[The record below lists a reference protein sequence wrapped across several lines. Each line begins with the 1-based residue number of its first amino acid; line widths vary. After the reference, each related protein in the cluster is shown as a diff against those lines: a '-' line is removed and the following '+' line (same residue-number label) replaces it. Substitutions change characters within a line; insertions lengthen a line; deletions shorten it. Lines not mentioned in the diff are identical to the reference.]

1 MHTII
6 SRTSQCKPAHKKDL
20 FFKVAALFFVC
31 FIASSSFAQSPSQKS
46 LEAKRARL
54 QLEIKKMNSLLFE
67 SKSEGKN
74 LLNELGDLNRKIEV
88 RSKLIATLN
97 QEAAI
102 LDSKIRRN
110 QKQLKALEKELQILK
125 DDYAD
130 MIYKSY
136 KSKSIQSRLMFLL
149 SADSFDQAYKR
160 FQYMGQ
166 YTDFRKKQGEE
177 IAIQAKKIEALNNDL
192 KVQKIEKENLLS
204 EQKEE
209 QAIIEAEKQEQ
220 EILLQEVKSQE
231 KKYTAEIKKKQEEE
245 RKIDKQIEKIIRDAI
260 AAANKKNS
268 AKKSA
273 TFILTPEAKLLASKF
288 TQNKGKL
295 PWPVTN
301 ALVVRKFGKVPHE
314 SLSGIYRQSS
324 GIHIATNKKAKAKAI
339 FEGTVL
345 AIQVS
350 TIGLK
355 TVYIQHGNYISLYS
369 NLASVS
375 VRKGDEV
382 ALQQSIGEIH
392 TDKVTGK
399 TILKFQIWKDTTK
412 ENPSLWLLRL

>member
-1 MHTII
+1 MHTLYLQKNTNKLPQRKKII
-6 SRTSQCKPAHKKDL
+6 FRVFALCFL
-20 FFKVAALFFVC
+20 FFTTTAT
-31 FIASSSFAQSPSQKS
+31 FAQSPSQKS

-54 QLEIKKMNSLLFE
+54 QLEIKKMNSLLFQ
-67 SKSEGKN
+67 SKSEEKN

-88 RSKLIATLN
+88 RSKLIATIK
-97 QEAAI
+97 QESKI
-102 LDSKIRRN
+102 LDSKITRN
-110 QKQLKALEKELQILK
+110 QKQINTLKKELQVLK

-149 SADSFDQAYKR
+149 SADNFHQAYKR
-160 FQYMGQ
+160 FQYMSQ

-177 IAIQAKKIEALNNDL
+177 IAIQTKKIEKLNNNL
-192 KVQKIEKENLLS
+192 KVQKIEKQNLLS
-204 EQKEE
+204 EQKAE
-209 QAIIEAEKQEQ
+209 QTLIESEKKEQ
-220 EILLQEVKSQE
+220 EVLLSQVKSQE
-231 KKYTAEIKKKQEEE
+231 KKYTADIRKKQEEE

-268 AKKSA
+268 SKKSA
-273 TFILTPEAKLLASKF
+273 NFILTPEAKILASKF

-314 SLSGIYRQSS
+314 SISGIYRQSN
-324 GIHIATNKKAKAKAI
+324 GIHIATNKDAQAKAI

-350 TIGLK
+350 SIGTK
-355 TVYIQHGNYISLYS
+355 TVYLQHGNYISLYS
-369 NLASVS
+369 NLENVS
-375 VRKGDEV
+375 VQKGDKV
-382 ALQQSIGEIH
+382 ALKQSIGEIH

-399 TILKFQIWKDTTK
+399 TILKFQIWQDTKK
-412 ENPSLWLLRL
+412 ENPALWLLRL